1 MDPLSSYKITD
12 LDVVHLVAKTAE
24 QVENSISNEENTMN
38 SESSNTRRRDTSIF
52 NLMNRLIRPEYDN
65 NEASVVNLG
74 KQVEIFF
81 YKFKNIYRIRS
92 IRV

>member
-65 NEASVVNLG
+65 NEASGVNLG
-74 KQVEIFF
+74 KQFEI
-81 YKFKNIYRIRS
+81 
-92 IRV
+92 

>member
-1 MDPLSSYKITD
+1 VPYNRQRLIFRGRLLKDTDPLSSYKITD

-24 QVENSISNEENTMN
+24 QVENSINNEENAMN

-74 KQVEIFF
+74 K
-81 YKFKNIYRIRS
+81 
-92 IRV
+92 

>member
-74 KQVEIFF
+74 KQIEICF
-81 YKFKNIYRIRS
+81 
-92 IRV
+92 